1 MTSTLEFQFWQTTH
15 FSAEHY
21 LRFLNV
27 WLGNASIKRT
37 PKYPKMKTDALRKKE
52 MCSNNT
58 INDEEEKF
66 VSSDKT
72 FIEEEEGRDLQ
83 KSF

>member
-1 MTSTLEFQFWQTTH
+1 
-15 FSAEHY
+15 
-21 LRFLNV
+21 
-27 WLGNASIKRT
+27 
-37 PKYPKMKTDALRKKE
+37 MKTDALRKKE